1 MPILS
6 YLQWYA
12 LKRVYLVF
20 SAESTQKNTNGSLF
34 LMALVQLVFQ
44 IMLKIRLVILSM
56 LNYPKLILNLKLKVS
71 DSESKPIII
80 RISRL
85 EEIGVIESVKSV
97 SNIVAPV
104 SGAVIEVN
112 ENLEETPDLVNK
124 DPLGEGEERP

>member
-1 MPILS
+1 M
-6 YLQWYA
+6 
-12 LKRVYLVF
+12 V
-20 SAESTQKNTNGSLF
+20 
-34 LMALVQLVFQ
+34 ALVQLVFQ
-44 IMLKIRLVILSM
+44 IMLKIRLVTLSM

-124 DPLGEGEERP
+124 DPLGEGEENSKSIKDYI

>member
-1 MPILS
+1 
-6 YLQWYA
+6 
-12 LKRVYLVF
+12 
-20 SAESTQKNTNGSLF
+20 
-34 LMALVQLVFQ
+34 
-44 IMLKIRLVILSM
+44 M

-124 DPLGEGEERP
+124 DPLGEGEKKTINNYSLRSIGHV

>member
-1 MPILS
+1 
-6 YLQWYA
+6 
-12 LKRVYLVF
+12 
-20 SAESTQKNTNGSLF
+20 
-34 LMALVQLVFQ
+34 
-44 IMLKIRLVILSM
+44 M

-124 DPLGEGEERP
+124 DPLGEGEKNSKSIKA